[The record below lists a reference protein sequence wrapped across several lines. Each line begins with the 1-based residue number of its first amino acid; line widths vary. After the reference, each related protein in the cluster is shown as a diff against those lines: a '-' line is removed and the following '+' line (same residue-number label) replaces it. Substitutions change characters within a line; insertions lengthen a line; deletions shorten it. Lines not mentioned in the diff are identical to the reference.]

1 VGTILT
7 RRRARMAMHVTVDTL
22 LERVKAMA
30 PMLRAYAMLKRVMA
44 LIVSSA

>member
-1 VGTILT
+1 
-7 RRRARMAMHVTVDTL
+7 MQVTVDPW

-30 PMLRAYAMLKRVMA
+30 LMLRAYAMLKRVMA